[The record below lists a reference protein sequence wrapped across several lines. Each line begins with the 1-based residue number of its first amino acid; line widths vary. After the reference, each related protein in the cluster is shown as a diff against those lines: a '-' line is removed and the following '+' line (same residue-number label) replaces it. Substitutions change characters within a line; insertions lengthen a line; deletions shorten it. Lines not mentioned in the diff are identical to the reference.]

1 MPPAPSP
8 GRFRQADAI
17 LDAALDLE
25 GDERLAF
32 VERACEGNP
41 ALKSMVQRLL
51 RALEHSSDFLSA
63 SAVEV
68 ARPLLDVVTAPGGEQ
83 EALPPPEQVGPYHV
97 LRELGRG
104 GMGVVYLATRDDD
117 LSGDLVALKTLRGGA
132 LVTGTLLRRFLSER
146 RILATL
152 DHPFIARL
160 HDSGI
165 TPGGEPYFAMAYC
178 AGESLAKRLSVG
190 CTSVAEALRVT
201 RQLAE
206 ALSAAHA
213 VGIVHRDIKPANV
226 LFTAAGE
233 VQLTDFGIAKL
244 LDQDTTHSGMLV
256 GTPAYLAPEQLR
268 GLSVDHRADLWSLGV
283 TLYEMLA
290 HRRPFEGPSYAAVLH
305 AVLTVDPEPIA
316 PKVAAPPAVDAL
328 LRHLLRREPDGR
340 PASAA
345 EVARAIAAIEADPA
359 APYAPATPGRTD
371 RTPTPQ
377 RGGRELSLVV
387 LPFSNTSGDAS
398 DDPLTDGL
406 TDELIGA
413 LGKVRSLRV
422 TARTT
427 AFALRRRGLDARA
440 IANVLGVSHVLE
452 GTVRRSGNRIKVA
465 VQLVQATEGTIA
477 WTETY
482 DRVVED
488 IFELQERL
496 AAAIVAEL
504 ALTLAP
510 TEPNTTTP
518 PQLDIAAYDLYLK
531 GRFFAE
537 KRTARG
543 LERAVE
549 YFGRAV
555 ERDPEYAEAH
565 AGLAD
570 AYVMLAAVCNQ
581 HPGQCLPLARA
592 AIAEALRLGDGLAAV
607 HATHGNLLSAFEW
620 EWEEAERELR
630 KAMDLAPGHIPARL
644 YLALHQQHLGRCDE
658 AIQLAS
664 AALMQDPL
672 SPGLNLALGRAHL
685 HARRPAE
692 ALRPLRTAIEIAPGL
707 GFGHRELGHAL
718 LALGRSADA
727 LSAFRRGAE
736 SGGPNEV
743 GQLAYALSVLGE
755 RESAEGVLRNL
766 LASEGTE
773 YLPPFGVACAYAGLG
788 DREAAFA
795 WLDRGFEQRAAQMNC
810 VKVAPAFAGIRED
823 ARFGALLA
831 RMNIPSGSS

>member
-1 MPPAPSP
+1 MAPSPSP

-25 GDERLAF
+25 GDERVAF
-32 VERACEGNP
+32 VDRACEGNP
-41 ALKSMVQRLL
+41 ALHSAVRRLL
-51 RALEHSSDFLSA
+51 RALERSGDFLSA
-63 SAVEV
+63 PAVEM
-68 ARPLLDVVTAPGGEQ
+68 ARPLLDAITVPPGDEEDQ
-83 EALPPPEQVGPYHV
+83 PPPERVGPYRV

-104 GMGVVYLATRDDD
+104 GMGVVYLATRDEDS
-117 LSGDLVALKTLRGGA
+117 SGELVALKTLRGGA
-132 LVTGTLLRRFLSER
+132 LATGTTLRRFLSER
-146 RILATL
+146 RMLATL
-152 DHPFIARL
+152 NHPFIARL
-160 HDSGI
+160 HESGI
-165 TPGGEPYFAMAYC
+165 TPTGEPYFAMAYC
-178 AGESLAKRLSVG
+178 AGESLAER
-190 CTSVAEALRVT
+190 VALGPVPVPEALRVA

-213 VGIVHRDIKPANV
+213 VGIVHRDVKPANV
-226 LFTAAGE
+226 LFTAAGD

-244 LDQDTTHSGMLV
+244 LDQDTTHSGMLI

-268 GLSVDHRADLWSLGV
+268 GLTVDHRADLWSLGV

-316 PKVAAPPAVDAL
+316 LHASAPPAVDAL
-328 LRHLLRREPDGR
+328 LRHVLRREPDRR
-340 PASAA
+340 PASAID
-345 EVARAIAAIEADPA
+345 VARAIAAIEADPA
-359 APYAPATPGRTD
+359 APYATASAARPE
-371 RTPTPQ
+371 RTPTP
-377 RGGRELSLVV
+377 RHGGREPSIVV
-387 LPFSNTSGDAS
+387 LPFTNTSGDTS
-398 DDPLTDGL
+398 EDPFSDGL

-413 LGKVRSLRV
+413 LGKVRGLRV

-427 AFALRRRGLDARA
+427 AFALKRRGLDARA

-452 GTVRRSGNRIKVA
+452 GTVRRSGNRIKVT
-465 VQLVQATEGTIA
+465 VQLVLATEGTIA

-482 DRVVED
+482 DRMLED
-488 IFELQERL
+488 IFDLQERL

-510 TEPNTTTP
+510 PDPHAVAPT
-518 PQLDIAAYDLYLK
+518 QLDIAAYDLYLK

-549 YFGRAV
+549 YYGRAV

-570 AYVMLAAVCNQ
+570 TYVMLAAVCNRR
-581 HPGQCLPLARA
+581 PDQCLPLARA
-592 AIAEALRLGDGLAAV
+592 AIAEALRLGDGLADV

-620 EWEEAERELR
+620 EWEAAERELR
-630 KAMDLAPGHIPARL
+630 KAMDLAPAHIPARL
-644 YLALHQQHLGRCDE
+644 YLAIQLQHLGRCDE

-664 AALMQDPL
+664 QALTQDPL
-672 SPGLNLALGRAHL
+672 SPALNLALGRAHL
-685 HARRPAE
+685 HAKRPAE
-692 ALRPLRTAIEIAPGL
+692 ALKPLRTTIEIAPGL

-718 LALGRSADA
+718 LALGRNADA

-743 GQLAYALSVLGE
+743 GQLIYALGVLGE
-755 RESAEGVLRNL
+755 RDNAEGVLRNL
-766 LASEGTE
+766 LASEGTD

-788 DREAAFA
+788 DHDAAFA
-795 WLDRGFEQRAAQMNC
+795 WLDRGFEERAAQMNC
-810 VKVAPAFAGIRED
+810 VKVAPALAGLRED
-823 ARFGALLA
+823 PRFDALLA
-831 RMNIPSGSS
+831 RMNIRGGAS